1 MFRVIIPQLQM
12 SVANVYFSWQSRA
25 HPRLSRRKKRKLCL
39 RYPRPPKW
47 VPFPQQ
53 LWKKKLPGCGQLG
66 SGRKSHYRRCW
77 SSPKKANLG
86 EPARSVISPHLP
98 TVEASPAMIFL
109 PASSSRMLHENRRKK
124 AELTTDPRKQ
134 SIDWAWNIT
143 KFTHRWIWAL
153 LRSGHLEGR
162 PFRQIFIDLDQRF
175 GDLFSF

>member
-109 PASSSRMLHENRRKK
+109 PASSSSCCMKT
-124 AELTTDPRKQ
+124 AERKQ
-134 SIDWAWNIT
+134 NSPPTRGNSQLT
-143 KFTHRWIWAL
+143 GHGTS
-153 LRSGHLEGR
+153 RSLHIGGSGLCSGVAT
-162 PFRQIFIDLDQRF
+162 
-175 GDLFSF
+175 

>member
-25 HPRLSRRKKRKLCL
+25 HPRLSRRKKKETLFAISAAT
-39 RYPRPPKW
+39 KMST
-47 VPFPQQ
+47 FPTAA
-53 LWKKKLPGCGQLG
+53 LEKKLPGCGQLG

-162 PFRQIFIDLDQRF
+162 PF
-175 GDLFSF
+175 G

>member
-25 HPRLSRRKKRKLCL
+25 HPRLSRRKKKETLFAISAAT
-39 RYPRPPKW
+39 KMST
-47 VPFPQQ
+47 FPTAA
-53 LWKKKLPGCGQLG
+53 LEKKLPGCGQLG

-109 PASSSRMLHENRRKK
+109 PASSSSCCMKT
-124 AELTTDPRKQ
+124 AERKQ
-134 SIDWAWNIT
+134 NSPPTRGNSQLT
-143 KFTHRWIWAL
+143 GHGTS
-153 LRSGHLEGR
+153 RSLHIGGSGLCSGVAT
-162 PFRQIFIDLDQRF
+162 
-175 GDLFSF
+175 